1 VEPAARAPGRAD
13 LRPAGVEIHQVVA
26 SAAFGDA
33 VTEAALGLR
42 DVLRRIGPS
51 QIFAHHVDEA
61 LAGEVGRLADY
72 AARPG
77 ADRGR
82 NVLVYHA
89 SIGEPAVCS
98 FLLHGPEK
106 LVLVYHPVTAPDH
119 LLDLDPPLA
128 ALLIDGGEELA
139 ALRPRVSLALAGSA
153 DHAADL
159 QALGY
164 DDVRVSP
171 LPVDTGR
178 LCALAPDRRT
188 TAFLD
193 EHLHGPLVLAAGDV
207 LPHRRPNRL
216 LSAYHVLV
224 TYLVPDAYLAIVG
237 PSPRPGYRDVLE
249 SFRLQL
255 NLHRAW
261 LPGPVGGPAAR
272 AAWLR
277 AAAVFVTDGDG
288 EDVAVSALEAM
299 AFGVPVVARAADGFG
314 DAVAGGGLVLPP
326 GDDPVLLAEALAEVL
341 GNDDLRRSLA
351 AAGRRRAAAVDPDR
365 ARATFLT
372 HLAEVV

>member
-1 VEPAARAPGRAD
+1 VTGPDGM
-13 LRPAGVEIHQVVA
+13 EIHQIVA
-26 SAAFGDA
+26 SAAAGDA
-33 VTEAALGLR
+33 VTEATLELR
-42 DVLRRIGPS
+42 EVLRRVGPS
-51 QIFAHHVDEA
+51 EVFAHRVDAA

-98 FLLHGPEK
+98 FLLEGPER

-119 LLDLDPPLA
+119 LVDLDPPLA
-128 ALLIDGGEELA
+128 ALLIDGREELA

-153 DHAADL
+153 GPAADL
-159 QALGY
+159 QSLGY
-164 DDVRVSP
+164 DDVRQSP

-178 LCALAPDRRT
+178 LRALPPDRRT
-188 TAFLD
+188 AAFLD
-193 EHLHGPLVLAAGDV
+193 DHLRGPLVLAAGEV
-207 LPHRRPNRL
+207 QPHRRPDLL

-224 TYLVPDAYLAIVG
+224 TYLVPDAYLALVG
-237 PSPRPGYRDVLE
+237 PCPRPGYRDVLE

-261 LPGPVGGPAAR
+261 LPGPVGAAAR
-272 AAWLR
+272 ATWLR
-277 AAAVFVTDGDG
+277 AAAVFVTAGDG
-288 EDVAVSALEAM
+288 EEVAVSALEAM
-299 AFGVPVVARAADGFG
+299 AFGVPVVARATAGTG
-314 DAVAGGGLVLPP
+314 ETVAGAGLVLPP

-341 GNDDLRRSLA
+341 GNDDVRRSLV
-351 AAGRRRAAAVDPDR
+351 AAGRRRAAAGDPDR